1 MKPSKPVPSSKSKQH
16 EQHKKSAP
24 SVIAAITDYF
34 QRDDTLPLP
43 QLRRLGLIYSSYR
56 FVVSLF
62 SMLMVYITAR
72 ASDGS
77 SLPSFLQQTAL
88 SFYVLLSLI
97 LLGLFYVVTKHPRQQ
112 LAFGLAVD
120 VIILSLLLYTAGAPD
135 LQLTMLYM
143 VVVAASFMLL
153 HSSQALII
161 TLLAIIFVIYQQFFY
176 AIANSMNLA
185 NLGDALLMSASFLAV
200 GGLSWSISQRLVQ
213 VEKVAARHAK
223 EVERLNVI
231 NQEVITQMANGVIVI
246 DCEQVVLANLSA
258 YQLLSIP
265 NATAM
270 DAEYVETNAAL
281 SSSQNDSLNNF
292 LNSTSPKNHTKNT
305 SNHLADNTLSDF
317 QQQLRA
323 QHLQLFEACLSI
335 ETGQS
340 RSFIYELPT
349 TANASVFGKLRVEII
364 PLKNDSKLVIL
375 EDLRREQ
382 ASAQQLKLASLG
394 QLTASIAHEIRNPLA
409 AISQASQLLIE
420 DVEENQTVEDV
431 SANDALA
438 GNHELYKMIFT
449 QTKRVNRIIED
460 VLKLSRQQIANQQ
473 LIALADWMPEFL
485 ANYFQGHDVF
495 LHSHAQP
502 TISFDPHQLE
512 QIFINLINNGLR
524 HSSYAHPHAVVEIEI
539 YCADNDVIID
549 VLDDGTGV
557 STADLTHLFNPF
569 FTTDKAGT
577 GLGLYLSQA
586 FCEANH
592 ARLLY
597 IPEHKKTC
605 FRLIAPAIDNA
616 AIDNEAANKMK

>member
-1 MKPSKPVPSSKSKQH
+1 MKSL
-16 EQHKKSAP
+16 KSAP
-24 SVIAAITDYF
+24 SKPMNSISRVIAAITDYF

-246 DCEQVVLANLSA
+246 D
-258 YQLLSIP
+258 
-265 NATAM
+265 
-270 DAEYVETNAAL
+270 
-281 SSSQNDSLNNF
+281 
-292 LNSTSPKNHTKNT
+292 
-305 SNHLADNTLSDF
+305 
-317 QQQLRA
+317 
-323 QHLQLFEACLSI
+323 
-335 ETGQS
+335 
-340 RSFIYELPT
+340 
-349 TANASVFGKLRVEII
+349 
-364 PLKNDSKLVIL
+364 
-375 EDLRREQ
+375 
-382 ASAQQLKLASLG
+382 
-394 QLTASIAHEIRNPLA
+394 
-409 AISQASQLLIE
+409 
-420 DVEENQTVEDV
+420 
-431 SANDALA
+431 
-438 GNHELYKMIFT
+438 
-449 QTKRVNRIIED
+449 
-460 VLKLSRQQIANQQ
+460 
-473 LIALADWMPEFL
+473 
-485 ANYFQGHDVF
+485 
-495 LHSHAQP
+495 
-502 TISFDPHQLE
+502 
-512 QIFINLINNGLR
+512 
-524 HSSYAHPHAVVEIEI
+524 
-539 YCADNDVIID
+539 
-549 VLDDGTGV
+549 
-557 STADLTHLFNPF
+557 
-569 FTTDKAGT
+569 
-577 GLGLYLSQA
+577 
-586 FCEANH
+586 
-592 ARLLY
+592 
-597 IPEHKKTC
+597 
-605 FRLIAPAIDNA
+605 
-616 AIDNEAANKMK
+616 

>member
-1 MKPSKPVPSSKSKQH
+1 MKPLKQMQTENINKSKN
-16 EQHKKSAP
+16 SAT
-24 SVIAAITDYF
+24 SFVAAITDYL

-72 ASDGS
+72 ASDGT

-97 LLGLFYVVTKHPRQQ
+97 LLGLFYVVTKHLRRQ
-112 LAFGLAVD
+112 LAFGLVVD

-176 AIANSMNLA
+176 AIANSMNLT

-200 GGLSWSISQRLVQ
+200 GGLSWTISQRLVQ
-213 VEKVAARHAK
+213 VEKVAASHAK

-231 NQEVITQMANGVIVI
+231 NQEVIAQMANGVIVI
-246 DCEQVVLANLSA
+246 DAKQVVLANLAA

-265 NATAM
+265 NSSLQAM
-270 DAEYVETNAAL
+270 PEAIDTE
-281 SSSQNDSLNNF
+281 DR
-292 LNSTSPKNHTKNT
+292 LNSLPGDIKNNGSSKT
-305 SNHLADNTLSDF
+305 DNNPLSDF
-317 QQQLRA
+317 QQQVRE
-323 QHLQLFEACLSI
+323 QHLQLFDACISV

-340 RSFIYELPT
+340 RTFIYELPAV
-349 TANASVFGKLRVEII
+349 ANVSVVGKLRVEII
-364 PLKNDSKLVIL
+364 PLKDDSKLIIL

-420 DVEENQTVEDV
+420 DIEESQITHDDT
-431 SANDALA
+431 SATEEMA
-438 GNHELYKMIFT
+438 GNHELYKIIFM

-460 VLKLSRQQIANQQ
+460 VLKLSRQQTANQQ
-473 LIALADWMPEFL
+473 MIVLADWMPVFL
-485 ANYFQGHDVF
+485 ENYFQGHDVF
-495 LHSHAQP
+495 LHIKTQP
-502 TISFDPHQLE
+502 IISFDTHQLE
-512 QIFINLINNGLR
+512 QILINLINNGLR
-524 HSSYAHPHAVVEIEI
+524 HSSYSHPHAVVEIEI

-549 VLDDGTGV
+549 ILDDGTGV
-557 STADLTHLFNPF
+557 NTADLSHLFNPF

-605 FRLIAPAIDNA
+605 FRLIAPAIHNE
-616 AIDNEAANKMK
+616 AIDN

>member
-1 MKPSKPVPSSKSKQH
+1 MENLNKSKN
-16 EQHKKSAP
+16 SAT
-24 SVIAAITDYF
+24 SFVAAITDYL

-62 SMLMVYITAR
+62 SMLMVYITVR
-72 ASDGS
+72 SSDGT

-97 LLGLFYVVTKHPRQQ
+97 LLGLFYVVTKHSRRQ
-112 LAFGLAVD
+112 LAFGLVVD

-176 AIANSMNLA
+176 AIANSMNLT

-200 GGLSWSISQRLVQ
+200 GGLSWTISQRLVQ
-213 VEKVAARHAK
+213 VEKVAASHAK

-231 NQEVITQMANGVIVI
+231 NQEVIAQMANGVIVI
-246 DCEQVVLANLSA
+246 DSKQVVLANLAA
-258 YQLLSIP
+258 YQLLSIS
-265 NATAM
+265 NSSLQAVTEATN
-270 DAEYVETNAAL
+270 TN
-281 SSSQNDSLNNF
+281 DR
-292 LNSTSPKNHTKNT
+292 LNSSPSDIANNGSSKT
-305 SNHLADNTLSDF
+305 DNNPLSDF
-317 QQQLRA
+317 QQQVRE
-323 QHLQLFEACLSI
+323 QHLQLFDACLSV

-340 RSFIYELPT
+340 RTFIYELPAV
-349 TANASVFGKLRVEII
+349 ANVSVVGKLRVEII
-364 PLKNDSKLVIL
+364 PLKDDSKLIIL

-420 DVEENQTVEDV
+420 DIEESQITHDDT
-431 SANDALA
+431 SATDEMA
-438 GNHELYKMIFT
+438 GNHELYKMIFM

-460 VLKLSRQQIANQQ
+460 VLKLSRQQTANQQ
-473 LIALADWMPEFL
+473 MIVLADWMPVFL
-485 ANYFQGHDVF
+485 ENYFQGHDVF
-495 LHSHAQP
+495 LHIKTQP
-502 TISFDPHQLE
+502 TISFDTHQLE
-512 QIFINLINNGLR
+512 QILINLINNGLR

-549 VLDDGTGV
+549 ILDDGTGV
-557 STADLTHLFNPF
+557 NTADLNHLFNPF

-605 FRLIAPAIDNA
+605 FRLIAPAIHNE
-616 AIDNEAANKMK
+616 AIDN